1 MLDCLAFIALAELQP
16 SFTQLPRGSA
26 RVESG
31 MIAGQPVNDTRIF
44 LKALDGANFYL
55 VESDHG
61 PVGRY
66 VEKVPQQALAQ
77 EFCGIMDVHFTQQTT
92 AQWTFAGEMN
102 ELPITGM
109 VDISKSYFHNHVWV
123 DVTTLL
129 RLEVLPLPVM
139 DLGTLNLTSV
149 SLCQA
154 AVCGEEEDLSHLK
167 Q

>member
-16 SFTQLPRGSA
+16 SFTQFPRGSA
-26 RVESG
+26 RLESG
-31 MIAGQPVNDTRIF
+31 VIAGQPVNDTRIF
-44 LKALDGANFYL
+44 LKAMDGAHFYL

-66 VEKVPQQALAQ
+66 VEKVPQQTLAK
-77 EFCGIMDVHFTQQTT
+77 EFCDIMDVHFTQQTT
-92 AQWTFAGEMN
+92 SQWTFAGVMN

-123 DVTTLL
+123 DVETLL

-139 DLGTLNLTSV
+139 DISTLNLTNV

-154 AVCGEEEDLSHLK
+154 SVCGEEEDLTDLK
-167 Q
+167 R

>member
-26 RVESG
+26 RVETG
-31 MIAGQPVNDTRIF
+31 VIAGQPVNDTRIF
-44 LKALDGANFYL
+44 LKAMDGANFYL

-66 VEKVPQQALAQ
+66 VEKVPRQTLTQ
-77 EFCGIMDVHFTQQTT
+77 EFCGLMDVHFTQQTT
-92 AQWTFAGEMN
+92 AQWTFAGVMS

-109 VDISKSYFHNHVWV
+109 VDISRGYFHNHVWV
-123 DVTTLL
+123 DVEALL

-139 DLGTLNLTSV
+139 DLSDLNLTNV

-154 AVCGEEEDLSHLK
+154 SVCGVEEDLTYLK
-167 Q
+167 H

>member
-26 RVESG
+26 RVETG
-31 MIAGQPVNDTRIF
+31 VIAGQPVNDTRIF
-44 LKALDGANFYL
+44 LKAVDGANFYL

-66 VEKVPQQALAQ
+66 VEKVPQQTLAQ

-92 AQWTFAGEMN
+92 SQWTFAGEMN
-102 ELPITGM
+102 ERPITGM

-123 DVTTLL
+123 DVEALL

-139 DLGTLNLTSV
+139 ELGKLNLANV

-154 AVCGEEEDLSHLK
+154 SVCGLEEDLTHLK
-167 Q
+167 H

>member
-1 MLDCLAFIALAELQP
+1 MLDCIAFIALAELQP

-26 RVESG
+26 RVETG
-31 MIAGQPVNDTRIF
+31 VIAGQPVNDTRIF
-44 LKALDGANFYL
+44 LKAMEGANFYL

-66 VEKVPQQALAQ
+66 VEKVPQQTLAQ

-92 AQWTFAGEMN
+92 AQWIFAGEMN

-129 RLEVLPLPVM
+129 RLEVEPLPAM
-139 DLGTLNLTSV
+139 DLRSLDLTNV
-149 SLCQA
+149 SLCQGT
-154 AVCGEEEDLSHLK
+154 VCGAEEDLTYLK
-167 Q
+167 H